1 MRGILTRWFMKH
13 FGLIIIGICVALSG
27 WGQTA
32 EQADAL
38 FGEQQYAE
46 AQAAYQSLLQ
56 RAPKNA
62 LYLYRYARCAY
73 EQNDYATAETYFL
86 KAGNRYALRDFYL
99 GEIYTRTYQFEKAI
113 AAYQAYQDAIE
124 PDHERYP
131 YVEQQIAQAEKGAR
145 YMRRVADIAIV
156 DSVILPKAAF
166 LQAYKLSAEAGTLTI
181 DSAGLATYTNQRN
194 DRRILTAQGAERK
207 CLLSTQRLL
216 DGWGTNDTL
225 HLDVQGNCN
234 YPFVLSDG
242 LTLYFASDDA
252 AGLGGYDIYL
262 TRYNAAQ
269 NTYLTPENVGFPFNS
284 PANDYMLAIDETHHR
299 GYFATDRFT
308 GDSLVAIYTFIPN
321 NETRVLRNVDST
333 YLLAA
338 AQLKVYRTETQQTP
352 IVRTDAVE
360 IQQATETDAQFLF
373 VVNDSIVCRSLS
385 DFESLDAQSLMKD
398 YLHTT
403 KEIQR
408 TAAALQQAR
417 AQYAKAEP
425 AVRIAMAQTIL
436 QYEKSLPQ
444 LQRESEELAAQ
455 IRLLELRAQVS
466 NEL

>member
-1 MRGILTRWFMKH
+1 MHTVLVMKH
-13 FGLIIIGICVALSG
+13 FWLILIGLCMALSG
-27 WGQTA
+27 WAQTA
-32 EQADAL
+32 AQADA
-38 FGEQQYAE
+38 FFAEQQYAE

-73 EQNDYATAETYFL
+73 ELDDYTTAETYFL

-113 AAYQAYQDAIE
+113 TAYQTYLDAIE
-124 PDHERYP
+124 PDNERYT
-131 YVEQQIAQAEKGAR
+131 YVEQQITQAEKGAR

-156 DSVILPKAAF
+156 DSVILPKEAF
-166 LQAYKLSAEAGTLTI
+166 LKAYKLSAEAGMLTI

-194 DRRILTAQGAERK
+194 DRRILTAQVAKRK
-207 CLLSTQRLL
+207 YLLATQRLL

-252 AGLGGYDIYL
+252 EGLGGYDIYL

-269 NTYLTPENVGFPFNS
+269 NTYLTPENVGFPLNS
-284 PANDYMLAIDETHHR
+284 NANDYMLAIDETHHR

-321 NETRVLRNVDST
+321 NETRVLRNVDSA
-333 YLLAA
+333 YLQAA
-338 AQLKVYRTETQQTP
+338 AQLKAYRTVTQQTP
-352 IVRTDAVE
+352 IERTYAVE
-360 IQQATETDAQFLF
+360 IQQETEADAQFLF
-373 VVNDSIVCRSLS
+373 VVNDSILCRSLD
-385 DFESLDAQSLMKD
+385 DFASLDAQSLMKD
-398 YLHTT
+398 YLHTI

-408 TAAALQQAR
+408 IAAALHKAR

-425 AVRIAMAQTIL
+425 TERAAMAQTIL

-455 IRLLELRAQVS
+455 VRQLELRAQQ
-466 NEL
+466 